1 MKNKLIS
8 FVTSLLVS
16 SAVTAQ
22 LTSPL
27 VNTPIP
33 PSPNSATFRQFA
45 GYTPNLATG
54 TVNVP
59 IPLYDIKV
67 GDFTL
72 PLSMQYYT
80 QGIKMTDD
88 PYPLGYGWIL
98 SPGLRITRTIM
109 GRPDMYH
116 TFDVQQSPEDPF
128 TYGKKA
134 MYDYEQHLHSGWDY
148 DDVTDTQHDVFTL
161 HLPHGNYTF
170 FLKKNAGGGWD
181 AVTTD
186 NLLKIEVE
194 NTLAFKVT
202 DGNGIVYHFGGGNL
216 NDNPCYELYHGRY
229 ATSWMVR
236 QIVLPGINRTID
248 FEWEGVYQSALVYG
262 PFLGGDVL
270 EDHKEQ
276 FRNVPDDTNPTYTS
290 ASELGLVCHFGEY
303 NEVLHL
309 KQVRFPGG
317 QVDFTYKSRTNPL
330 LEKMKVTNMFGT
342 AVRQVDFGYGTGRD
356 ERLLTTVD
364 FSDEGVYTF
373 NYHTSR
379 FDGNLNAQDWW
390 GYYNAK
396 ANRELVPQVWL
407 KSYNS
412 STPGASTSYQ
422 RYGSADRSID
432 ATAMQANM
440 LTRVTYPTGGYTAF
454 EYEPHK
460 FNGSLTTNEGLGT
473 SSRFRLTEGGG
484 LRVKKMTSS
493 AGGNAPV
500 VEKNYTYGTDGNG
513 LANVI
518 YEPTLETFIDELN
531 AYNYGTDNYGVNYGY
546 NHRNLII
553 NSQSNYMRGAM
564 NTPALWYP
572 TVTESVPGEG
582 KTVYTYSRKVNE
594 NTTFPYRHLDFDN
607 RYPLAYNNLFSK
619 GCLLTEESVYGSD
632 NKLLRKTTY
641 DYAVVEESGKQINDV
656 LVTRTGISRL
666 SDGPDLQYT
675 NNWEILHDG
684 MILTGYTPNT
694 PYLLS
699 PLTIR
704 FFYER
709 LNSMTTV
716 DYSEDTSLTTKTNYT
731 YSGYQVA
738 SRNVT
743 TSGGSTMTEEY
754 YYPKD
759 YAQAPAGQQSIL
771 TAMRNK
777 NILEP
782 VFKTVLKQDGSTRYV
797 RNEYALFHNSFYRPS
812 KVYSQ
817 KGSNAET
824 LRGSYEYDNAAN
836 LCGITRGT
844 LQKTAVAWGYGS
856 TLPVAVVE
864 GTDYASLVNL
874 AGTAVM
880 NGLNGST
887 AATVNANLATLR
899 SKVGST
905 GLVTSCTHQPLVG
918 MLTQTDPNGNV
929 TEYVYDNAWRLDRKK
944 DKDGKT
950 VELYTYKP
958 LNESGITLS
967 GSETNNPVV
976 VQFSGIS
983 QSGSTASAQ
992 IVCEGDCQVTF
1003 YLMGEVNDEGGVAE
1017 YMLDGNY
1024 YSYTGAFGEYVTLNL
1039 TEGSHRFTAS
1049 ISGAGF
1055 ASLYI
1060 NAVNT
1065 PNTLGGNLTIQANY

>member
-1 MKNKLIS
+1 MS
-8 FVTSLLVS
+8 FVTMLMFS

-33 PSPNSATFRQFA
+33 PSPNSAAFRQFA

-88 PYPLGYGWIL
+88 PYPLGYGWVF

-116 TFDVQQSPEDPF
+116 TFDVQQSPEDAF

-170 FLKKNAGGGWD
+170 FLEKDANGKWN
-181 AVTTD
+181 AVTAD

-194 NTLAFKVT
+194 SVLAFKVT
-202 DGNGIVYHFGGGNL
+202 DGNGIVYHFGGGEL

-229 ATSWMVR
+229 ATSWMLR
-236 QIVLPGINRTID
+236 QIVLPGANRTID
-248 FEWEGVYQSALVYG
+248 FEWDEVYHSALVYG
-262 PFLGGDVL
+262 PFLGGDIL

-276 FRNVPDDTNPTYTS
+276 YHNVPDDTNPTYTS
-290 ASELGLVCHFGEY
+290 ASEAGLVCHFGEY

-317 QVDFTYKSRTNPL
+317 QVDFTYKSTTNPL
-330 LEKMKVTNMFGT
+330 LEKILVTNMFGT
-342 AVRQVDFGYGTGRD
+342 AVRQIDFDYGTGSD
-356 ERLLTTVD
+356 ERLLMSVD
-364 FSDEGVYTF
+364 FSDEGVYAF
-373 NYHTSR
+373 DYHASR
-379 FDGNLNAQDWW
+379 FSGNLNAQDWW
-390 GYYNAK
+390 GYYNGK
-396 ANRELVPQVWL
+396 ANTELVPQIWL
-407 KSYNS
+407 KTYNS
-412 STPGASTSYQ
+412 SIPGASTSYQ
-422 RYGSADRSID
+422 QYGSADRSIN

-440 LTRVTYPTGGYTAF
+440 LTKVTYPTGGYTAF
-454 EYEPHK
+454 EYEPHR
-460 FNGSLTTNEGLGT
+460 FTGSLTTNEGLGT
-473 SSRFRLTEGGG
+473 LSRFRLTEGGG
-484 LRVKKMTSS
+484 LRIKKMTSS
-493 AGGNAPV
+493 AGGNAPAV
-500 VEKNYTYGTDGNG
+500 VKNYTYGTGGNG

-531 AYNYGTDNYGVNYGY
+531 AYSYGTDNYGVNYGY
-546 NHRNLII
+546 NHRNLIV

-572 TVTESVPGEG
+572 TVTESVAGEG
-582 KTVYTYSRKVNE
+582 KTVYTYSRKVSE
-594 NTTFPYRHLDFDN
+594 NTTFTDKHLDFDN

-619 GCLLTEESVYGSD
+619 GCLLTEEAVYNAAND
-632 NKLLRKTTY
+632 LLRKTTY
-641 DYAVVEESGKQINDV
+641 DYSVVEESDKQLNGV

-666 SDGPDLQYT
+666 SEGPDLQYT
-675 NNWEILHDG
+675 DNWEILHDG
-684 MILTGYTPNT
+684 VILTGCVPED

-699 PLTIR
+699 PLTVR
-704 FFYER
+704 FRYER
-709 LNSMTTV
+709 LDNVTTV
-716 DYSEDTSLTTKTNYT
+716 DYSGSSSLTATTSYT

-738 SRNVT
+738 SKSVT
-743 TSGGSTMTEEY
+743 TSEGSTMTEEY

-759 YAQAPAGQQSIL
+759 YAQAPSGQQSIL
-771 TAMRNK
+771 KAMRDK

-782 VFKTVLKQDGSTRYV
+782 AFKTTQKMNGSTQYV
-797 RNEYALFHNSFYRPS
+797 RSEYALFHNSFYKPS
-812 KVYSQ
+812 KVYSW
-817 KGSNAET
+817 KGSGDEA
-824 LRGSYEYDNAAN
+824 LRGSYEYDTAAN

-864 GTDYASLVNL
+864 GMNYASLTSL
-874 AGTAVM
+874 AGSTVM

-887 AATVNANLATLR
+887 AAAVSSALSSLR
-899 SKVGST
+899 TKAGSG
-905 GLVTSCTHQPLVG
+905 GLVTTYTYQPLVG
-918 MLTQTDPNGNV
+918 MLARTEPNRNV
-929 TEYVYDNAWRLDRKK
+929 TEYVYDNARRLERQK
-944 DKDGKT
+944 DKDGKV
-950 VELYTYKP
+950 VEQYTYSP

-967 GSETNNPVV
+967 ETETDVPVV
-976 VQFSGIS
+976 VQFTGIS

-992 IVCEGDCQVTF
+992 IVCTGDCQVTF
-1003 YLMGEVNDEGGVAE
+1003 YLMGEANEGMAE
-1017 YMLDGNY
+1017 YMLDGHY
-1024 YSYTGAFGEYVTLNL
+1024 YSYTGAFGDYVTLNL
-1039 TEGSHRFTAS
+1039 TEGNHSFTAG
-1049 ISGAGF
+1049 INGTGYAY
-1055 ASLYI
+1055 LYI
-1060 NAVNT
+1060 NAVDA
-1065 PNTLGGNLTIQANY
+1065 PNTLGSNLSIQANN